1 MNSSSRF
8 NFLLLGAGGLMTRAV
23 SQRLL
28 ELGARPRAVI
38 QSGTAPTALSS
49 LPGLELEVPRKDW
62 RQAMRVQGIESRYEA
77 EVGDLSTWLRRYR
90 ADYLLVACWPRRLPE
105 PVLDSARIDAIN
117 IHPSLLP
124 AYPGYDPVGDMLRDG
139 HRDFGV
145 TLHRMTQ
152 HIDAGPALKHERL
165 DLPADATHQAIETA
179 AARRGAELFVE
190 ILHHPPTLAIRR

>member
-38 QSGTAPTALSS
+38 QSGAAPVALSS

-62 RQAMRVQGIESRYEA
+62 CQAMRAQGIESRYEA
-77 EVGDLSTWLRRYR
+77 EIGDLSAWLRRYR

-105 PVLDSARIDAIN
+105 PVLDSVRIDAIN

-124 AYPGYDPVGDMLRDG
+124 AYPGFDPVVDMLRDG

-152 HIDAGPALKHERL
+152 QIDAGPALKQERL
-165 DLPADATHQAIETA
+165 DLPADATRQAIETA

-190 ILHHPPTLAIRR
+190 ILHHPTALTIRR